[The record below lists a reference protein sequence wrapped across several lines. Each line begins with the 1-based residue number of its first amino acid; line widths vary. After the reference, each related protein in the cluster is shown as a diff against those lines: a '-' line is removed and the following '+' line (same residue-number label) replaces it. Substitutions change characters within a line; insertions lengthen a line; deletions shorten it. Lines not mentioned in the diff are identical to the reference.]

1 MAEGTQTAPLP
12 ETPIAAAQAAPRSWA
27 YCAWHKGMSDTARLV
42 QLEDAGSGFGVPG
55 LFACAS
61 CRDVHHLV
69 PLADR
74 P

>member
-1 MAEGTQTAPLP
+1 MAETTQTAPQT
-12 ETPIAAAQAAPRSWA
+12 ETPSSSAQGSTRSWA
-27 YCAWHKGMSDTARLV
+27 YCAWHKAYSDTTRLV

-55 LFACAS
+55 LFACAP
-61 CRDVHHLV
+61 CREVHGLV